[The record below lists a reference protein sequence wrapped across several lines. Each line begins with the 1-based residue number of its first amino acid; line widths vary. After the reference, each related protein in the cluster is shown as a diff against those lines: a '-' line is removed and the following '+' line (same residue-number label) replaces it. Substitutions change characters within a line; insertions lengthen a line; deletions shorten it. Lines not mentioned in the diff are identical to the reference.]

1 MIKIIMVMTLVV
13 MGVRAKTMTECQETV
28 CKSLCQN
35 IKTIPCTSCVFRC
48 AFPSSFQHS
57 DTSVNE
63 VDQRVICYRNCVV
76 GCGTDNA
83 CHERCKKSCG
93 YPPLVNQ
100 VDQRV
105 ICYRNCDVGCETNNA
120 CHERCKK
127 TCGYPP
133 LSNEVDQRI
142 ICYRNCDV
150 GCGTDIACHERCK
163 KSCAYPPLLNV
174 HL

>member
-1 MIKIIMVMTLVV
+1 

-57 DTSVNE
+57 DT
-63 VDQRVICYRNCVV
+63 I
-76 GCGTDNA
+76 
-83 CHERCKKSCG
+83 
-93 YPPLVNQ
+93 
-100 VDQRV
+100 DQRV

-127 TCGYPP
+127 SCGYPP

>member
-35 IKTIPCTSCVFRC
+35 IKTIACTSCVFRC

-63 VDQRVICYRNCVV
+63 VDQR
-76 GCGTDNA
+76 
-83 CHERCKKSCG
+83 KSCG

-105 ICYRNCDVGCETNNA
+105 ICYRNCDVGCETDNA

-127 TCGYPP
+127 SCGYPP

-142 ICYRNCDV
+142 ICYQNCDV
-150 GCGTDIACHERCK
+150 GCGTDIVCHERCK